1 MQKKQLLQKVV
12 LCGSMIAAAY
22 GIYLYPVNTN
32 MSAVSLPEKSYIA
45 EKLNVEKENDQ
56 IKAENNDDKDEKING
71 WVNTEDGWIYKVC
84 NTKLKNSWLADNGNL
99 YYIGDNGVMKTGFVP
114 LDDNYYY
121 FDTNGSLCRNAMI
134 SIDEKTY
141 LTDSHGI
148 LLCGYQLYD
157 GNRYYFGDDGVMLKN
172 TTTPDGIYNLDE
184 TGKITSINMESLE
197 TDCPLKNAPGTS
209 GYLLGGYPLELFMVS
224 MAGETSGARI
234 ILGDKG
240 RAYGLCQ
247 FDYRY
252 DLTDF
257 INYAYETHPSLWFEF
272 EPFVNKY
279 GKGDENLVENP
290 AILHAFQT
298 AEELSPVNYAADQA
312 EFLYRRYF
320 SNTYKSLEDAGF
332 CLTQRNISVSAA
344 MLSVNINCGSQ
355 TCLYLNK
362 LSPSMTDEEM
372 INAIY
377 NLRNTVLTANGKGTN
392 TRFRTSEPQL
402 VKQLS
407 TGSINANSSFIM
419 PGGVAWDDRVM
430 KYCGQ
435 YLTDEEIAARREEL
449 GISQYSAQTV
459 EEATPSNA
467 IETDLQES
475 QIKDAQDTLQFNENK
490 ITEEA
495 SSAVIVSG
503 FRKSSVTEY
512 TEENTTETL
521 PAETSPTI
529 TVHNE

>member
-1 MQKKQLLQKVV
+1 MRKKQLLQKAV
-12 LCGSMIAAAY
+12 LCGGMIAAAY

-32 MSAVSLPEKSYIA
+32 MQKVSLPEKSYIA

-56 IKAENNDDKDEKING
+56 IKAENDNDKAEDING

-279 GKGDENLVENP
+279 GKRSGYRAQFYDE
-290 AILHAFQT
+290 
-298 AEELSPVNYAADQA
+298 
-312 EFLYRRYF
+312 
-320 SNTYKSLEDAGF
+320 
-332 CLTQRNISVSAA
+332 
-344 MLSVNINCGSQ
+344 
-355 TCLYLNK
+355 
-362 LSPSMTDEEM
+362 
-372 INAIY
+372 
-377 NLRNTVLTANGKGTN
+377 
-392 TRFRTSEPQL
+392 
-402 VKQLS
+402 
-407 TGSINANSSFIM
+407 
-419 PGGVAWDDRVM
+419 
-430 KYCGQ
+430 
-435 YLTDEEIAARREEL
+435 
-449 GISQYSAQTV
+449 
-459 EEATPSNA
+459 
-467 IETDLQES
+467 
-475 QIKDAQDTLQFNENK
+475 
-490 ITEEA
+490 
-495 SSAVIVSG
+495 
-503 FRKSSVTEY
+503 
-512 TEENTTETL
+512 
-521 PAETSPTI
+521 
-529 TVHNE
+529 